1 MDTVTTVRCTINNCR
16 YWTEGKGCIASEIL
30 ITHDTIAKEE
40 EESVDAPVAS
50 SIENTPAQ
58 TCMETCCK
66 TFIPKG
72 APGYLRDD
80 VSRREEKAH

>member
-1 MDTVTTVRCTINNCR
+1 MDTVTTVRCTIDNCH
-16 YWTEGKGCIASEIL
+16 YWTKGKGCVASEIL

-40 EESVDAPVAS
+40 GEEVDAPVAMEV
-50 SIENTPAQ
+50 ENTPAS

-66 TFIPKG
+66 TFIPRKAG
-72 APGYLRDD
+72 GHLRDD